1 MVGQWAS
8 DERLRK
14 MSDDPRMVYLPQGQ
28 KDRWLSLEKNPYQ
41 EAGFPFKP
49 EEIDANYD
57 VMALLLQ
64 DFRDAGVPFL
74 LSTDSFG
81 TLLPGFSVHQ
91 ELQLMVKAG
100 LSPYEA
106 LRSGT
111 VNVAAFLGEDK
122 VAGTIEVGKRA
133 DFILVDGNPL
143 RDVANASLV
152 RGVFTHGEWYGES
165 ELARLLSDARKI
177 VQPN

>member
-1 MVGQWAS
+1 
-8 DERLRK
+8 
-14 MSDDPRMVYLPQGQ
+14 
-28 KDRWLSLEKNPYQ
+28 
-41 EAGFPFKP
+41 
-49 EEIDANYD
+49 
-57 VMALLLQ
+57 
-64 DFRDAGVPFL
+64 
-74 LSTDSFG
+74 
-81 TLLPGFSVHQ
+81 
-91 ELQLMVKAG
+91 MVKAG

-111 VNVAAFLGEDK
+111 VNVALFLGEDK

-143 RDVANASLV
+143 KDVANASRV
-152 RGVFTHGEWYGES
+152 KGVFTHGKWYGES